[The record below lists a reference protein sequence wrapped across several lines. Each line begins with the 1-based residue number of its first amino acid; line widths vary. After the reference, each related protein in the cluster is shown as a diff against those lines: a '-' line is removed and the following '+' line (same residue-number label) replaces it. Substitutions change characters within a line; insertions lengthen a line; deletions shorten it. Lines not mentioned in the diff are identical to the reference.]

1 MRNKYYLVEKATMR
15 CLVDTVS
22 KKYGKTLAISK
33 YGDALSEVSY
43 RQLAHRVRSVS
54 AFLLE
59 NGMKQGDKIMIA
71 GESGPHWVIAY
82 LGITYAGMTAV
93 TVLPNFSSDEM
104 NKIVEH
110 SQVKMIFVTSPN
122 LGKIVHCGLPIVRL
136 DDFVAIPSSS
146 INPEAMYNTAEA
158 LKMPGLPV
166 STIIPTKKTE
176 TQINQIEIEEDDVA
190 SIIYTSG
197 TTGTPKG
204 VMLTH
209 RNLIWNADACSKPF
223 IHLKRGWRILSIL
236 PLAHVYEFTVGL
248 ILPLLEGCSIVYL
261 GKAPSVSSL
270 MPALKDV
277 RPRVLLSVPLLIE
290 KIYNKAVAPQVNGN
304 PKIKRLLGIPLINR
318 FVYHAINHKLISSLG
333 SKLKFFGVGGA
344 PLDPQVEKFLDR
356 AGFPYALGYGLTETS
371 PFIAGCGP
379 KDHKVGTLG
388 KVLPGVK
395 VRLDPETGEIQT
407 KSPSVMKGYYRND
420 ELTRECRTEDGWF
433 CTGDTGLFRKKRL
446 VLSGRIKDMILTS
459 NGENIFPEAI
469 ENIMNHQEFVQE
481 SLIIPEN
488 GGLLALIKLDMD
500 TFAANLKMD
509 IEEARKEALKYI
521 QKLRENVNNQLS
533 SSSKISGVEIQ
544 DDPLE
549 RTPTMKIKRLAI
561 IKKRQKTNQQENNTN
576 QH

>member
-82 LGITYAGMTAV
+82 LGITYVGMSAV

-104 NKIVEH
+104 KKIVEH

-197 TTGTPKG
+197 TKGTPKG

-209 RNLIWNADACSKPF
+209 RNLIWQ
-223 IHLKRGWRILSIL
+223 
-236 PLAHVYEFTVGL
+236 
-248 ILPLLEGCSIVYL
+248 
-261 GKAPSVSSL
+261 
-270 MPALKDV
+270 
-277 RPRVLLSVPLLIE
+277 VL
-290 KIYNKAVAPQVNGN
+290 
-304 PKIKRLLGIPLINR
+304 
-318 FVYHAINHKLISSLG
+318 
-333 SKLKFFGVGGA
+333 
-344 PLDPQVEKFLDR
+344 
-356 AGFPYALGYGLTETS
+356 
-371 PFIAGCGP
+371 
-379 KDHKVGTLG
+379 
-388 KVLPGVK
+388 
-395 VRLDPETGEIQT
+395 
-407 KSPSVMKGYYRND
+407 
-420 ELTRECRTEDGWF
+420 
-433 CTGDTGLFRKKRL
+433 RL
-446 VLSGRIKDMILTS
+446 V
-459 NGENIFPEAI
+459 E
-469 ENIMNHQEFVQE
+469 H
-481 SLIIPEN
+481 
-488 GGLLALIKLDMD
+488 
-500 TFAANLKMD
+500 
-509 IEEARKEALKYI
+509 
-521 QKLRENVNNQLS
+521 
-533 SSSKISGVEIQ
+533 
-544 DDPLE
+544 
-549 RTPTMKIKRLAI
+549 
-561 IKKRQKTNQQENNTN
+561 
-576 QH
+576 